1 MNELTPCHDAQSLKI
16 NITDLSVSEIAALPP
31 AQLQELH
38 SNLLTMQANIKTVL
52 DRVHAALNQRYGEQA
67 SAMRL
72 QTGKDF
78 GVCHLT
84 DGPVRVTVDLPKRVS
99 WDQVQLSILAER
111 ITQAGENV
119 SDYIDIEYSIAEFR
133 YNHWPA
139 SLQGLFNS
147 ARTVKP
153 GKASYRFALLNSK
166 GEA

>member
-1 MNELTPCHDAQSLKI
+1 
-16 NITDLSVSEIAALPP
+16 
-31 AQLQELH
+31 
-38 SNLLTMQANIKTVL
+38 MQVNIKAVL
-52 DRVHAALNQRYGEQA
+52 DRVHAALEQRYGEQA
-67 SAMRL
+67 SAKRL

-111 ITQAGENV
+111 IIEAGENV
-119 SDYIDIEYSIAEFR
+119 SDYIDIEYSIAESR

-153 GKASYRFALLNSK
+153 GKASYRLALLSSK